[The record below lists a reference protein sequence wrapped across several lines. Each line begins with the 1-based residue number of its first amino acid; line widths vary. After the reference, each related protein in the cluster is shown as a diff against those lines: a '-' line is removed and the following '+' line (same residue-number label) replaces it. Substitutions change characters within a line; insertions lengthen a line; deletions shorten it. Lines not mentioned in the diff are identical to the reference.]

1 MKKGIGYG
9 VLIRLKL
16 PLDNRDPVSLS
27 SCCRW
32 YTGTL
37 DVPDMRGEEAGV
49 FIHWFPSLI
58 DWGPSSGHWKS
69 GISWLP
75 CAFISRYVISLYI
88 LYFQLQEWCWV
99 DGWWPR
105 TGNDE
110 GWVRSGVTLGLEER
124 FAQLV
129 SNDFFAVSGTC
140 GWFGN
145 DDDARGF
152 T

>member
-49 FIHWFPSLI
+49 FLYTFEIIIGCSLRAVAPCLPDI
-58 DWGPSSGHWKS
+58 QMKSAWGAREA
-69 GISWLP
+69 L
-75 CAFISRYVISLYI
+75 
-88 LYFQLQEWCWV
+88 
-99 DGWWPR
+99 
-105 TGNDE
+105 
-110 GWVRSGVTLGLEER
+110 
-124 FAQLV
+124 
-129 SNDFFAVSGTC
+129 SGTLILFC
-140 GWFGN
+140 P
-145 DDDARGF
+145 RGVF
-152 T
+152 LS

>member
-49 FIHWFPSLI
+49 FLHQQF
-58 DWGPSSGHWKS
+58 
-69 GISWLP
+69 
-75 CAFISRYVISLYI
+75 VI
-88 LYFQLQEWCWV
+88 V
-99 DGWWPR
+99 
-105 TGNDE
+105 
-110 GWVRSGVTLGLEER
+110 
-124 FAQLV
+124 
-129 SNDFFAVSGTC
+129 
-140 GWFGN
+140 
-145 DDDARGF
+145 
-152 T
+152 